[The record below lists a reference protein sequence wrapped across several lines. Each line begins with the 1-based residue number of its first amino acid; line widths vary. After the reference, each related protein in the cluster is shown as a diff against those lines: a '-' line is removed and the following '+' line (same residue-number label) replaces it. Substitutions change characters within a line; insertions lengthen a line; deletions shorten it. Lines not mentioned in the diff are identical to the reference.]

1 MPPIK
6 FDTFYLSGNAAP
18 LNFIVRVIIKQDLKH
33 RASQKIIENS
43 PSIKKRNIE
52 KRSFFEN
59 GRGVRLGVGPPHTLH
74 SLTFSSFSPT
84 LISFSTHDLSSP
96 NKKNGGKTAPTKDDE
111 IVIALFIFSQFL
123 LKSNNLPLINL
134 DKNAS
139 LIIFG

>member
-1 MPPIK
+1 M
-6 FDTFYLSGNAAP
+6 
-18 LNFIVRVIIKQDLKH
+18 KH
-33 RASQKIIENS
+33 RASQKIMENS
-43 PSIKKRNIE
+43 PSLKRKNIE

-59 GRGVRLGVGPPHTLH
+59 GGGVRLGLGPPHTLH
-74 SLTFSSFSPT
+74 SLHSLPY
-84 LISFSTHDLSSP
+84 LIQLFPS

-111 IVIALFIFSQFL
+111 IIIALFIFSQFL